1 MRQVQ
6 PYALWI
12 GHQGNARDF
21 VALLRAEVRALV
33 QLAAEEPP
41 VQPPRELIYYR
52 FPLLDGTGNPV
63 EHLTLAVQAV
73 TELLR
78 RQLPTAL
85 CCGNG
90 VSRSPAIAAAAIAL
104 FKGLDLAESLK
115 RIADQHRCDIS
126 PGFLHDLREAL
137 WPHDVNS

>member
-21 VALLRAEVRALV
+21 AALLRAEVRALV
-33 QLAAEEPP
+33 QLAAEEVP
-41 VQPPRELIYYR
+41 VLLPRELIYCR
-52 FPLLDGTGNPV
+52 FPLLDGTGNPL
-63 EHLTLAVQAV
+63 EHLTLAVQTV

-78 RQLPTAL
+78 WRVATVL

-90 VSRSPAIAAAAIAL
+90 MSRSPAIAAAALAV
-104 FKGLDLAESLK
+104 FKRLDLAESLK
-115 RIADQHRCDIS
+115 LVSDQHRCDVS
-126 PGFLHDLREAL
+126 PGFLHNLREAL
-137 WPHDVNS
+137 WPLGIN